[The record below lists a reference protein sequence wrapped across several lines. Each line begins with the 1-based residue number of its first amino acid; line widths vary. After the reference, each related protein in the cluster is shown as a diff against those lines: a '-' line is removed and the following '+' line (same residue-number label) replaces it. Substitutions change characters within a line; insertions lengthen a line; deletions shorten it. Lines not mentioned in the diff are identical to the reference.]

1 MTDRKGPAG
10 VLRAEIAELERELA
24 TALAACPFKQ
34 RAEMN
39 ALRSRLEAR
48 KRDALALPRRGAAA
62 TTRRA
67 IPAP

>member
-24 TALAACPFKQ
+24 TALAACPVKQ
-34 RAEMN
+34 HGEMH

-48 KRDALALPRRGAAA
+48 KRDALARPRRSTAAA
-62 TTRRA
+62 AR
-67 IPAP
+67 PPV